1 MSSLPIFEV
10 ISEIKSALQTRDELV
25 LEAPPGAGKTTQ
37 VPLSLLDESW
47 LGEQKILMLE
57 PRRLAAR
64 AAAERMAQTLGEKVG
79 QTVGYRVRLDTKVS
93 ATTRIEVVTEGV
105 LSRLLQDDPALESV
119 GLLIFDEFHERS
131 LDGDLGLALAKQ
143 GRELFGDLREQ
154 PLKLL
159 LMSATLDG
167 DQTANLLTNDDLE
180 PAPIVR
186 SQGRM
191 FPVDI
196 RYGQAFQYG
205 QPIVDGVVQTVCD
218 AIDEEQGSLLVFL
231 PGRAEISRVDRQ
243 LRQRIGSRSDLII
256 APLYGDLSLAQQRQV
271 IEPCGSEQ
279 RKIVLATNIA
289 ETSLTIDG
297 VRVVIDSGLTRQPV
311 FDPNSGLTRLATQ
324 RVSRAAATQRSG
336 RAGRTEAGVC
346 YRLWSASQQDELAA
360 FTPPEIVN
368 ADLSALALQLLNWGV
383 NDPME
388 LDWLDPPAPAAY
400 QQALNLLQRLEAVNL
415 VDKSD
420 EQTGS
425 TSLTLSAMGRA
436 MLQLPAQPRLAHMMV
451 RGRQLDQAHLAC
463 ELAALI
469 EERDIG
475 RDQAE
480 HLGSDISVRLEILRG
495 DRRPSRTVVGSVKR
509 IQQQANKYLG
519 TLESIV
525 LHQLCDDS
533 SELSGIQQDELVGLL
548 LAYAYP
554 DRVALSRGEQSH
566 NYQMSS
572 GRAVEFSQHDSLN
585 REKWL
590 VILSAGGQQGRRSD
604 RIFSAARLDETTFKR
619 GFQAQIK
626 QRVGIEWDDREEKLL
641 AQSYEE
647 FYRLRFNHQRLSR
660 IDDEQ
665 KRLALVGLLRER
677 GLSILSFSPTLKQW
691 RQRLLLVA
699 EYDKGQAWPDVS
711 DEGLLNTV
719 EQWFAPYLQGDLLRK
734 LTRLSDFQSLD
745 TSTMLKGLL
754 PWNLVSRLDKLVPET
769 MAVPSGAKIRIDYSQ
784 SPPVL
789 AVKLQEMFGCTQ
801 TPAIIEGKLPLMIH
815 LLSPARRP
823 LQVTQ
828 DLSGFWSGSY
838 EQVKKEMKGRYPK
851 HPWPDDPLQAIATAK
866 TKAKM

>member
-10 ISEIKSALQTRDELV
+10 ISEIKSALQERNELV

-37 VPLSLLDESW
+37 VPLSLLNEAW

-64 AAAERMAQTLGEKVG
+64 AAAERMARTQGEKVG
-79 QTVGYRVRLDTKVS
+79 QTVGYRVRLDPKVS
-93 ATTRIEVVTEGV
+93 AATRIEVVTEGV

-167 DQTANLLTNDDLE
+167 EQVANLLSNDLQQ

-205 QPIVDGVVQTVCD
+205 QPIVDRVVQTVCE
-218 AIDEEQGSLLVFL
+218 AVDEESGSLLVFL

-243 LRQRIGSRSDLII
+243 LRQRFDGRSDLIV
-256 APLYGDLSLAQQRQV
+256 APLYGDLSLAQQRQA
-271 IEPCGSEQ
+271 IEPCKAGL

-311 FDPNSGLTRLATQ
+311 FDPNTGLTRLATQ

-346 YRLWSASQQDELAA
+346 YRLWSANQQDELAS

-368 ADLSALALQLLNWGV
+368 ADLSALALQLLSWGV
-383 NDPME
+383 SDPTE
-388 LDWLDPPAPAAY
+388 LDWIDPPAAAAY
-400 QQALNLLQRLEAVNL
+400 QQALSLLQRLEAIEGVHQDGERN
-415 VDKSD
+415 DSSRWK
-420 EQTGS
+420 
-425 TSLTLSAMGRA
+425 LTAMGRA

-451 RGRQLDQAHLAC
+451 KGRQLSQSRFAC

-475 RDQAE
+475 RDQDQ
-480 HLGSDISVRLEILRG
+480 HLGVDICARLDILRG
-495 DRRPSRTVVGSVKR
+495 DRRASQAVIGSVKR
-509 IQQQANKYLG
+509 LQQQAKNYQKN
-519 TLESIV
+519 LENIAIQALDGSVSEPSIDT
-525 LHQLCDDS
+525 QDD
-533 SELSGIQQDELVGLL
+533 LVGLL

-554 DRVALSRGEQSH
+554 DRVALSRSEQNHS
-566 NYQMSS
+566 YQMSS
-572 GRAVEFSQHDSLN
+572 GRAVEFGQHDSLS

-604 RIFSAARLDETTFKR
+604 RIFSAARLSEAAFK
-619 GFQAQIK
+619 QAFRTQITS
-626 QRVGIEWDDREEKLL
+626 RVGIEWDDREEKLL
-641 AQSYEE
+641 AQSYDE
-647 FYRLRFNHQRLSR
+647 FYRLRFNHQRLPR
-660 IDDEQ
+660 IDDDQ
-665 KRLALVGLLRER
+665 KRLALMELVKDR
-677 GLSILSFSPTLKQW
+677 GLSVFRFSNALTQW
-691 RQRLLLVA
+691 RRRVVLVA
-699 EYDKGQAWPDVS
+699 EHDAEQAWPDVS
-711 DEGLLNTV
+711 DEGLLNSV
-719 EQWFAPYLQGDLLRK
+719 EQWLAPYLQGDVLRR
-734 LTRLSDFQSLD
+734 LSRLSDFQSLD
-745 TSTMLKGLL
+745 IAGMLKSLL
-754 PWNLVSRLDKLVPET
+754 PWSLASRLDELVPET
-769 MAVPSGAKIRIDYSQ
+769 MAVPSGASIRIDYTQ
-784 SPPVL
+784 TPPIL

-801 TPAIIEGKLPLMIH
+801 TPAIIGGKLPLMIH

-828 DLSGFWSGSY
+828 DLSGFWTGSY

-866 TKAKM
+866 TKARM